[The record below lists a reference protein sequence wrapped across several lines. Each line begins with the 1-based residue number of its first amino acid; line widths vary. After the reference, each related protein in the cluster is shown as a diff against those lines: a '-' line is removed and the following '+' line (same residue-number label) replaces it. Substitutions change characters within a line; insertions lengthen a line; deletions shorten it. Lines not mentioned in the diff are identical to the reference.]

1 MAEPVRAPGRVP
13 KGAPSSRVA
22 PPVIVG
28 PQTCFS
34 GLVQLCEPGRID
46 GEVAGEIFGTDAVW
60 IGESGRVRARIEA
73 PEVVIAGELKGDIV
87 ASRRVELTA
96 TARVTGSIECPI
108 LALAEGGI
116 IDGRCTVGGS
126 QPKGERKP

>member
-1 MAEPVRAPGRVP
+1 MSEPFRAPIAGL
-13 KGAPSSRVA
+13 APDA
-22 PPVIVG
+22 IVG
-28 PQTCFS
+28 PQTRFS
-34 GLVQLCEPGRID
+34 GLVQLREPGRID
-46 GEVAGEIFGTDAVW
+46 GEIDGEIFGTEAVW

-73 PEVVIAGELKGDIV
+73 PEVVIAGELYGDIV

-116 IDGRCTVGGS
+116 IEGRCTIGS
-126 QPKGERKP
+126 PQPKGDPQP